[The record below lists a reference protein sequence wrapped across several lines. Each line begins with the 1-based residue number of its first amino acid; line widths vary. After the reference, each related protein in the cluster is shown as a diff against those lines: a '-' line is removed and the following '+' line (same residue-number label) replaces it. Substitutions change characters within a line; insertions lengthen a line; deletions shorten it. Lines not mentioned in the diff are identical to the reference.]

1 MKRYRDDS
9 VKPGRGISG
18 NKGATFTDNAQDP
31 WSVQPDNARSERA
44 YSRLDKD
51 NGGDQHA
58 EYGKSQFNPTRPDD
72 FMFRA
77 AKRDIFDDVSENG
90 DPGFSAPIAAGVNK
104 SQS

>member
-31 WSVQPDNARSERA
+31 WTVQPNSKEREP
-44 YSRLDKD
+44 YSR
-51 NGGDQHA
+51 NRGSSAGDQFI
-58 EYGKSQFNPTRPDD
+58 ERGSQFSPARPDD

-104 SQS
+104 